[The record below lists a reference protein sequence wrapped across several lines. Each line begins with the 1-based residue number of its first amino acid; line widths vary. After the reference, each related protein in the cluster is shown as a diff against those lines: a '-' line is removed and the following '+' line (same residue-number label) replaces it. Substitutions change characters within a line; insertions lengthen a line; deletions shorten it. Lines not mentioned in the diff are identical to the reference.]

1 MSRWPEALGGT
12 YEPQAVKRVEIP
24 KAGGGTRVLGIPTVV
39 DRLVQQ
45 AMLQV
50 LQKRFDPTFS
60 ESSYGFRPGRRAP
73 AAVRAAKRLIQIGN
87 RWVVDADLEKV
98 FDRVNHDGL
107 PRLA

>member
-12 YEPQAVKRVEIP
+12 YEPQEVKRVEIP
-24 KAGGGTRVLGIPTVV
+24 KAGGGTRMLGIPTVV

-45 AMLQV
+45 AILQV
-50 LQKRFDPTFS
+50 LQKRFAPTFS
-60 ESSYGFRPGRRAP
+60 ESSYGFRPGRRAHD
-73 AAVRAAKRLIQIGN
+73 AVRAAQRYIQSGK
-87 RWVVDADLEKV
+87 RWVVDMDLEKV